1 MTPAVQRPHS
11 PAARPFGHFGWIPA
25 LAIIV
30 AGIVAWQIYAT
41 RSGVSAQILPS
52 PTRVADAGWA
62 ARSPLWT
69 NTVATLEETVFGFGV
84 AVVLAFA
91 LSIIIDASGIL
102 RTALMPILIGSQTLP
117 LVAIAPLVII
127 WFGFGLTPKVMLVA
141 LLSFFPITVAL
152 LEGYQATDP
161 DVERLL
167 SSMGAGR
174 WRTFRTARLPTAMP
188 FFFAGL
194 RIAIT
199 YAIVVA
205 IFAEY
210 AGATAG
216 LGVYI
221 QEETHVFRTDLV
233 FAAVV
238 VTTIL
243 TVALFAATYL
253 LERATIPWY
262 RLSRRTSRR

>member
-1 MTPAVQRPHS
+1 VSTPGQAQLAGGRRQVGRW
-11 PAARPFGHFGWIPA
+11 GWLPA
-25 LAIIV
+25 LAIIALAV
-30 AGIVAWQIYAT
+30 AAWQLYAT
-41 RSGVSAQILPS
+41 RSGVSPQILPT
-52 PTRVADAGWA
+52 PARIAHAGWLDRDA
-62 ARSPLWT
+62 LWT
-69 NTVATLEETVFGFGV
+69 NTLTTLQETVFGFLLATIAGF
-84 AVVLAFA
+84 VLSA
-91 LSIIIDASGIL
+91 IIDASIIV
-102 RTALMPILIGSQTLP
+102 RNALMPLLIGSQTLP

-127 WFGFGLTPKVMLVA
+127 WFGFGLTPKILLVA

-167 SSMGAGR
+167 ASMGAGR
-174 WRTFRTARLPTAMP
+174 WRVFRSARLPTAMP

-199 YAIVVA
+199 YSVVVA

-233 FAAVV
+233 FAAVL
-238 VTTIL
+238 VTTLVTIG
-243 TVALFAATYL
+243 LFAATYL
-253 LERATIPWY
+253 LERVMIPWY
-262 RLSRRTSRR
+262 RISRQTVRR

>member
-1 MTPAVQRPHS
+1 VPAMLII
-11 PAARPFGHFGWIPA
+11 AAA
-25 LAIIV
+25 V
-30 AGIVAWQIYAT
+30 AVWQIYAT
-41 RSGVSAQILPS
+41 RSGVSPQILPS
-52 PTRVADAGWA
+52 PARVVDSGWT
-62 ARSPLWT
+62 ARGALWT
-69 NTVATLEETVFGFGV
+69 NTVTTLEETAFGFLV
-84 AVVLAFA
+84 AVVLALV
-91 LSIIIDASGIL
+91 LSLVIDASGIL
-102 RTALMPILIGSQTLP
+102 RTALMPLLIGSQTLP

-127 WFGFGLTPKVMLVA
+127 WFGFGLTPKVLLVA

-167 SSMGAGR
+167 MSMGAGR
-174 WRTFRTARLPTAMP
+174 WRRFRTARLPTAMP

-199 YAIVVA
+199 YSIVVA

-210 AGATAG
+210 AGASSG
-216 LGVYI
+216 LGVFI
-221 QEETHVFRTDLV
+221 EQETHVFRTDLV

-238 VTTIL
+238 VTTLL

-253 LERATIPWY
+253 IERLVIPWY
-262 RLSRRTSRR
+262 RMSRSVVRR

>member
-1 MTPAVQRPHS
+1 
-11 PAARPFGHFGWIPA
+11 
-25 LAIIV
+25 
-30 AGIVAWQIYAT
+30 
-41 RSGVSAQILPS
+41 
-52 PTRVADAGWA
+52 
-62 ARSPLWT
+62 
-69 NTVATLEETVFGFGV
+69 
-84 AVVLAFA
+84 
-91 LSIIIDASGIL
+91 
-102 RTALMPILIGSQTLP
+102 

-127 WFGFGLTPKVMLVA
+127 WFGFGLTPKILLVA

-167 SSMGAGR
+167 ISMGAGR
-174 WRTFRTARLPTAMP
+174 WRVFRSARLPTSMP

-199 YAIVVA
+199 YSVVVA

-221 QEETHVFRTDLV
+221 EEETHVFRTDLV
-233 FAAVV
+233 FAAVL
-238 VTTIL
+238 VTTL
-243 TVALFAATYL
+243 VTVGLFAATYA
-253 LERATIPWY
+253 LERIMIPWY
-262 RLSRRTSRR
+262 RISRQTTRR

>member
-1 MTPAVQRPHS
+1 MSVHGHVPGLSGRRPAGRWAWV
-11 PAARPFGHFGWIPA
+11 PA
-25 LAIIV
+25 LAIIAV
-30 AGIVAWQIYAT
+30 GIGAWQLYAT
-41 RSGVSAQILPS
+41 RSGVSPQILPS
-52 PTRVADAGWA
+52 PARVLHAGWLNRGA
-62 ARSPLWT
+62 LWT
-69 NTVATLEETVFGFGV
+69 NTLATLKETAFGFGLAIV
-84 AVVLAFA
+84 VGFVLSAV
-91 LSIIIDASGIL
+91 IDASGVL
-102 RTALMPILIGSQTLP
+102 RNALMPLLIGSQTLP

-127 WFGFGLTPKVMLVA
+127 WFGFGLMPKILLVA

-152 LEGYQATDP
+152 LEGYQSTDP

-167 SSMGAGR
+167 ASMGAGR
-174 WRTFRTARLPTAMP
+174 WRVFRTARVPTAMP

-199 YAIVVA
+199 YSVVVA

-233 FAAVV
+233 FAAVL
-238 VTTIL
+238 VTTLI
-243 TVALFAATYL
+243 TVGLFAATYL
-253 LERATIPWY
+253 LERIMIPWY
-262 RLSRRTSRR
+262 RMSRQTVRR

>member
-1 MTPAVQRPHS
+1 MSRW
-11 PAARPFGHFGWIPA
+11 GWVPA
-25 LAIIV
+25 LAIIALAV
-30 AGIVAWQIYAT
+30 AVWQLYAT
-41 RSGVSAQILPS
+41 KSGVSPQILPS
-52 PTRVADAGWA
+52 PARVLHQGWLN
-62 ARSPLWT
+62 RGPLWT
-69 NTVATLEETVFGFGV
+69 NMLATLQETMFGFTL
-84 AVVLAFA
+84 AIVVGFV
-91 LSIIIDASGIL
+91 LSAIIDASGIL
-102 RTALMPILIGSQTLP
+102 RNALMPLLIGSQTLP

-127 WFGFGLTPKVMLVA
+127 WFGFGLTPKILLVA

-167 SSMGAGR
+167 TSMGAGR
-174 WRTFRTARLPTAMP
+174 WRVFRSARVPTSMP

-199 YAIVVA
+199 YSVVVA

-233 FAAVV
+233 FAAVL
-238 VTTIL
+238 VTTLL
-243 TVALFAATYL
+243 TVGLFAATYL
-253 LERATIPWY
+253 LERLMIPWY
-262 RLSRRTSRR
+262 RMSRQTARR